1 MPRINA
7 QRSARIRLLC
17 RMVVGFGTGS
27 VRHGAKATPQAM
39 PAIRLL
45 RILLLTPFFL
55 FATVSQQPR
64 EAEKDTTAI
73 LQANY
78 LYNIAKLVEWKD
90 TGMRSGNFVIGII
103 GSENLYQELI
113 KQYSTRTI
121 GKQPIEVR
129 KLPRSADVE
138 NCHLLFVG
146 RSDLALLP
154 EIYKRMTGKPT
165 MVVTEYAG
173 ALEDGAVV
181 NFVKV
186 DNLLKYEMSVINGQR
201 HGLVMGLTLKN
212 LAHRVEE

>member
-1 MPRINA
+1 MA
-7 QRSARIRLLC
+7 ARLLK
-17 RMVVGFGTGS
+17 V
-27 VRHGAKATPQAM
+27 
-39 PAIRLL
+39 LL
-45 RILLLTPFFL
+45 VTPFFL
-55 FATVSQQPR
+55 FATVPQQTR

-90 TGMRSGNFVIGII
+90 PEMRTGNFIIGVIG
-103 GSENLYQELI
+103 GANLYQELI

-129 KLPRSADVE
+129 KLPRSAE
-138 NCHLLFVG
+138 IERCHMLFVG

-154 EIYKRMTGKPT
+154 EIYKRMQGKPT
-165 MVVTEYAG
+165 MVVTEYSG
-173 ALEDGAVV
+173 ALEDGAIV

-186 DNLLKYEMSVINGQR
+186 ENLLKYEMSLINAQK

>member
-1 MPRINA
+1 MGPNP
-7 QRSARIRLLC
+7 RIRLLC
-17 RMVVGFGTGS
+17 PVLVRFGIGS
-27 VRHGAKATPQAM
+27 ARIGTKAKLRAMCAT
-39 PAIRLL
+39 RLI
-45 RILLLTPFFL
+45 RILIVTPFFL
-55 FATVSQQPR
+55 FATVPQLPR

-90 TGMRSGNFVIGII
+90 ADMRTGNFVIGII
-103 GSENLYQELI
+103 GNANLYQELI

-129 KLPRSADVE
+129 KLPRAADVE
-138 NCHLLFVG
+138 RCHILFVG

-154 EIYKRMTGKPT
+154 DIYKRMAGQPT

-186 DNLLKYEMSVINGQR
+186 QNLLKYEMSMANAQK

>member
-1 MPRINA
+1 MTTSRFI
-7 QRSARIRLLC
+7 
-17 RMVVGFGTGS
+17 
-27 VRHGAKATPQAM
+27 
-39 PAIRLL
+39 

-55 FATVSQQPR
+55 FATAPQQPR
-64 EAEKDTTAI
+64 EADKDTTAI

-90 TGMRSGNFVIGII
+90 ASMRNGNFVIGII
-103 GSENLYQELI
+103 GGGNLYQELI

-129 KLPRSADVE
+129 KLPKSADVE
-138 NCHLLFVG
+138 RCHVLFVG

-154 EIYKRMTGKPT
+154 DIYKKLQGQPT
-165 MVVTEYAG
+165 MVVTEYNG
-173 ALEDGAVV
+173 ALDDGAVV

-186 DNLLKYEMSVINGQR
+186 ENLLKYEMSLPNAQK

>member
-1 MPRINA
+1 M
-7 QRSARIRLLC
+7 SIRLLC
-17 RMVVGFGTGS
+17 RVLVKFGT
-27 VRHGAKATPQAM
+27 RIAKWGLKSKPWAM
-39 PAIRLL
+39 TASRSI

-55 FATVSQQPR
+55 FAAVPQQPR

-90 TGMRSGNFVIGII
+90 PAMRNGNFVIGVV
-103 GSENLYQELI
+103 GSANLYQELI

-129 KLPRSADVE
+129 KLPRSSEVE
-138 NCHLLFVG
+138 RCHMLFVG

-154 EIYKRMTGKPT
+154 EIYKRMNGKPT
-165 MVVTEYAG
+165 LVVTEYAG

-181 NFVKV
+181 NFVRV
-186 DNLLKYEMSVINGQR
+186 DNLLKYEMSLTNAQK
-201 HGLVMGLTLKN
+201 HGLVVGLTLKN

>member
-1 MPRINA
+1 MRTA
-7 QRSARIRLLC
+7 QRPRGLQR
-17 RMVVGFGTGS
+17 V
-27 VRHGAKATPQAM
+27 
-39 PAIRLL
+39 
-45 RILLLTPFFL
+45 ILLLPL
-55 FATVSQQPR
+55 LLCSAVQQPR
-64 EAEKDTTAI
+64 DAEKDTTAI

-90 TGMRSGNFVIGII
+90 EGMRQGNFIIGVIG
-103 GSENLYQELI
+103 GANLYQELI

-138 NCHLLFVG
+138 RCHILFVG
-146 RSDLALLP
+146 KSELALLP
-154 EIYKRMTGKPT
+154 EIYKHMQSRPT

-186 DNLLKYEMSVINGQR
+186 ESLLKYELSMANSR
-201 HGLVMGLTLKN
+201 KHGLVVGLTLKN

>member
-1 MPRINA
+1 MQSATIDRSSRVPILCRVVNFGM
-7 QRSARIRLLC
+7 RSANEAAKSTGT
-17 RMVVGFGTGS
+17 RM
-27 VRHGAKATPQAM
+27 AM
-39 PAIRLL
+39 GRFARVSLVFP
-45 RILLLTPFFL
+45 LLLICAAWSP
-55 FATVSQQPR
+55 QR
-64 EAEKDTTAI
+64 DAEKDTTAI

-90 TGMRSGNFVIGII
+90 PAMRNGNFIIGVIG
-103 GSENLYQELI
+103 GANLYQELI

-138 NCHLLFVG
+138 RCHMLFVG
-146 RSDLALLP
+146 KSDLALLP
-154 EIYKRMTGKPT
+154 EIYKRMQNEPT
-165 MVVTEYAG
+165 MMITEYSG

-186 DNLLKYEMSVINGQR
+186 DNLLKYELSMANAKH
-201 HGLVMGLTLKN
+201 HGLVVGLTLKN